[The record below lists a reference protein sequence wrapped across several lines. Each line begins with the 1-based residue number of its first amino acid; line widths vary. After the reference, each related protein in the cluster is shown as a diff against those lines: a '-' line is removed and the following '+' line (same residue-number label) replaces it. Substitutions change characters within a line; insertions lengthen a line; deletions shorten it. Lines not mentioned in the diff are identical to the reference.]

1 MLLSTTSDTGVVGN
15 VQALSHELTGAGD
28 VFEAHT
34 VGISGE
40 LVICLRSLPAELG
53 RRTFTKFYRAE
64 NWWLIDLTLTDE
76 EIAGR
81 SLAWQREL
89 LGVRLVDIVETKL
102 PRSKTGWSREEVD
115 GIVLAFRRFLT
126 DIGWLEGARYQAV
139 KLIGSDLSL
148 DLIAARVNLS
158 LGEVE
163 DLWTEHIAT

>member
-1 MLLSTTSDTGVVGN
+1 MLLSTTSDTGLVGD
-15 VQALSHELTGAGD
+15 VQALSHELTSAGD

-34 VGISGE
+34 AGIAGE

-64 NWWLIDLTLTDE
+64 NWWLIDLILTDQ

-81 SLAWQREL
+81 SLAWQRETV
-89 LGVRLVDIVETKL
+89 GVRLAEIVETKL
-102 PRSKTGWSREEVD
+102 PRSKTGWSQKEVE
-115 GIVLAFRRFLT
+115 GIRLAFRCFLT

-139 KLIGSDLSL
+139 KLFGSDLSL

-158 LGEVE
+158 VGEVE
-163 DLWTEHIAT
+163 DLWTEHISI

>member
-1 MLLSTTSDTGVVGN
+1 MLLSTTSDTGVAGDI
-15 VQALSHELTGAGD
+15 QALSHELAGMGD
-28 VFEAHT
+28 VFEANT
-34 VGISGE
+34 IGISGE

-64 NWWLIDLTLTDE
+64 NWWLIDLTVTDE

-81 SLAWQREL
+81 SIAWQREL
-89 LGVRLVDIVETKL
+89 LGVRLVDIVERKL
-102 PRSKTGWSREEVD
+102 PRSKTGWSRAEVD
-115 GIVLAFRRFLT
+115 RIVFAFLRCLT

-139 KLIGSDLSL
+139 QLFGSDLSL
-148 DLIAARVNLS
+148 ELISATVNLS

>member
-1 MLLSTTSDTGVVGN
+1 MHLATTSDTGVVGD
-15 VQALSHELTGAGD
+15 VQALSHELSDAND

-34 VGISGE
+34 IGISGE

-64 NWWLIDLTLTDE
+64 NWWSIDLAVTNE

-89 LGVRLVDIVETKL
+89 LGVRLADIVETKL
-102 PRSKTGWSREEVD
+102 PRSKTEWSRAEVD
-115 GIVLAFRRFLT
+115 GIVLAFRHFLT

-139 KLIGSDLSL
+139 KLFDSDQSL
-148 DLIAARVNLS
+148 DLIAATVNLS

-163 DLWTEHIAT
+163 DLWTDHFAT